1 MSLYR
6 YKYHQVQDNNLL
18 WWWCPQLVMRLK
30 KNHAVFTLN
39 DNVKHKNR
47 SKQHVSSI
55 LLQWKFEISFLT
67 RLSVSSFSCLDLF
80 FLFKLP
86 SENKQ
91 TNTEKNIALHQEQMY
106 PLYEL
111 LTQLHKLKIYAHEM
125 CTRNK
130 IYKRRAFLLSQLK
143 LLTKWYCIF

>member
-1 MSLYR
+1 MTMLNIRTGANSTFLPSY
-6 YKYHQVQDNNLL
+6 YNENLKYHFKQDYLF
-18 WWWCPQLVMRLK
+18 PAFLVL
-30 KNHAVFTLN
+30 
-39 DNVKHKNR
+39 
-47 SKQHVSSI
+47 I
-55 LLQWKFEISFLT
+55 
-67 RLSVSSFSCLDLF
+67 CF

-106 PLYEL
+106 PLHEL

-143 LLTKWYCIF
+143 LLTK

>member
-1 MSLYR
+1 
-6 YKYHQVQDNNLL
+6 
-18 WWWCPQLVMRLK
+18 MRLK

-55 LLQWKFEISFLT
+55 VLQRKFEISFLT

-80 FLFKLP
+80 FCLSFLRKT
-86 SENKQ
+86 NKQ
-91 TNTEKNIALHQEQMY
+91 TNTEKNIPLHQEQMY
-106 PLYEL
+106 PLHEL

-130 IYKRRAFLLSQLK
+130 IYKRRAFLCSQRELK
-143 LLTKWYCIF
+143 LLTK